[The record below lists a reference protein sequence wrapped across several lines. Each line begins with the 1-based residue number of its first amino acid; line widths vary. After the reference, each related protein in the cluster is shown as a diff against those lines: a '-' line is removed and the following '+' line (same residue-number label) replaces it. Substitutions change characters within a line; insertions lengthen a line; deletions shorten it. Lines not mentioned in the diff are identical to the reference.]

1 MASAGIGRLSTDEAF
16 LRTGILI
23 DMCGAPRRK
32 AGIARALAWCD
43 ELEARDLSAAERGQ
57 LDYFRANAWNTC
69 VYRKRHPGSRSGAK
83 GFRLA
88 VNDLRCEPRPRFCC
102 IAVQIASAA

>member
-1 MASAGIGRLSTDEAF
+1 MKRPPTYRSLMASAGIGRLSTDEAF

-43 ELEARDLSAAERGQ
+43 KLEARDLSAAERGQ
-57 LDYFRANAWNTC
+57 LDYFRANAWNT
-69 VYRKRHPGSRSGAK
+69 RR
-83 GFRLA
+83 
-88 VNDLRCEPRPRFCC
+88 PRPERRCLVMGP
-102 IAVQIASAA
+102 AGASAGNFLPAPRHQR

>member
-43 ELEARDLSAAERGQ
+43 ELEARDLSAAER
-57 LDYFRANAWNTC
+57 
-69 VYRKRHPGSRSGAK
+69 
-83 GFRLA
+83 
-88 VNDLRCEPRPRFCC
+88 
-102 IAVQIASAA
+102 